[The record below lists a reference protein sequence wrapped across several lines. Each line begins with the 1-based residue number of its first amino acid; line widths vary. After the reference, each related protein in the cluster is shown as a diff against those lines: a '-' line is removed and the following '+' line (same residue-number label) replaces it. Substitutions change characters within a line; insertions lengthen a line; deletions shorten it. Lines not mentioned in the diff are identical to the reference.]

1 MQYLPSMADAQLAVA
16 PNPKPQAVT
25 SALRS
30 IGNAMLLP
38 ILAIFV
44 ALVLG
49 GIIMWLVG
57 ADPIEAYIGLF
68 RGAFGSP
75 RAISETLVWAS
86 PYIFA
91 GLGVAF
97 AFKGGLFNIGAEGQL
112 AIGATTAA
120 YLGFALPKLLGQPI
134 PAVIHLPIVILG
146 GCLAGALWGAIPGYL
161 KARTGAHEVINT
173 IMMNYIALLFIGYL
187 LNGPLKDPSPTN
199 VIARTPEIALGARI
213 PALISGYRVHWGF
226 VLGIVMAFVVWWILY
241 RTTLGYEVRAV
252 GASPDAAKYAG
263 MKVGRL
269 FVVTMGISGLLAGL
283 AGVVEVAA
291 LNFRHELSFSV
302 GYGFDAITV
311 ALLGRN
317 NPFGVVLAALLIGG
331 MRNGATQMQFVSQV
345 PVDII
350 SVIQGLILLFVAA
363 DTIIRQ
369 IFRIR
374 GTGERMVLTRG
385 WGE

>member
-1 MQYLPSMADAQLAVA
+1 MADAQLVVT
-16 PNPKPQAVT
+16 PSPKPQAGINAARAV
-25 SALRS
+25 
-30 IGNAMLLP
+30 GDAMLLP

-49 GIIMWLVG
+49 GLVMWLVG
-57 ADPIEAYIGLF
+57 ANPIQAYVGLF
-68 RGAFGSP
+68 LGAFGSA
-75 RAISETLVWAS
+75 RAVSETLVWAT
-86 PYIFA
+86 PYILA

-112 AIGATTAA
+112 AIGATTSA
-120 YLGFALPKLLGQPI
+120 YIGFALPKVIGAPI
-134 PAVIHLPIVILG
+134 PTVIHLPLVILG
-146 GCLAGALWGAIPGYL
+146 GCLAGALWGAIPGFL

-173 IMMNYIALLFIGYL
+173 IMMNYIALLFIGFL

-199 VIARTPEIALGARI
+199 VIARTPEIALSARI
-213 PALISGYRVHWGF
+213 PVLIAGYRVHWGF
-226 VLGIVMAFVVWWILY
+226 IIAILVAVLVWWILY
-241 RTTLGYEVRAV
+241 RTTFGYEVRAV

-263 MKVGRL
+263 MKVGWI
-269 FVVTMGISGLLAGL
+269 VVLTMGISGLLAGM
-283 AGVVEVAA
+283 AGVVEVTA

-317 NPFGVVLAALLIGG
+317 NPFGVILAALLIGG
-331 MRNGATQMQFVSQV
+331 MRNGATQMQFVTQV

-374 GTGERMVLTRG
+374 AAGAQLVLTRG